1 MSVLRSIEQK
11 IEGLFEGMFGR
22 AFRTHVQPVELAR
35 KLAKEMDEHRTIS
48 VSRVY
53 VPNEYSV
60 YLSEADREQFTGY
73 EGSLIGELQDYLVE
87 HARRE
92 SYALLTPPKV
102 LMLTDADLSIGE
114 FGIATRVVQ
123 PEGKRGPALDEPAA
137 QVEPG
142 ATMIYK
148 AKPPQPTEA
157 VSPAELGVEQESFSL
172 TMNGRKHAV
181 EGRQGRARALEGLR
195 PAGRGR
201 QRLATPRRAAQGGLV
216 LVARRPR
223 LDQRHR
229 AERQAR
235 AADAA
240 RRRRHDHPRRHR
252 PRLRKDRAAVNIAV
266 DEALLILKV
275 GFIVLLYLFI
285 WRIVRSAS
293 RDFRTGPAAE
303 SVIMS
308 PTDAAGL
315 GLAPVVR
322 AKLVVLKSPALDP
335 GEEVPVD
342 SLPVA
347 VGRGGQNEVPLEGDD
362 FASAQHARFESK
374 RDGLW
379 VEDIGSTNGTFV
391 NGARVTTPRRLSK
404 GDVVRVGQT
413 DFRVE
418 V

>member
-60 YLSEADREQFTGY
+60 YLSETDREQFTGY
-73 EGSLIGELQDYLVE
+73 EGSLIGELQDYLIE

-114 FGIATRVVQ
+114 FGIATRMVQ

-148 AKPPQPTEA
+148 AKAPQPTEA
-157 VSPAELGVEQESFSL
+157 ASPVELGVERGVVLADDERAQAR
-172 TMNGRKHAV
+172 GR
-181 EGRQGRARALEGLR
+181 RQQGRARALEGLR
-195 PAGRGR
+195 RAGRGR
-201 QRLATPRRAAQGGLV
+201 ERLAPARRAAPGGLV

-223 LDQRHR
+223 LDERHR

-235 AADAA
+235 AAGEA
-240 RRRRHDHPRRHR
+240 RRRRHDHARRHR
-252 PRLRKDRAAVNIAV
+252 PRLRK
-266 DEALLILKV
+266 
-275 GFIVLLYLFI
+275 G
-285 WRIVRSAS
+285 
-293 RDFRTGPAAE
+293 
-303 SVIMS
+303 
-308 PTDAAGL
+308 DAQ
-315 GLAPVVR
+315 P
-322 AKLVVLKSPALDP
+322 
-335 GEEVPVD
+335 
-342 SLPVA
+342 
-347 VGRGGQNEVPLEGDD
+347 
-362 FASAQHARFESK
+362 
-374 RDGLW
+374 
-379 VEDIGSTNGTFV
+379 
-391 NGARVTTPRRLSK
+391 
-404 GDVVRVGQT
+404 
-413 DFRVE
+413 
-418 V
+418 